1 MTDLTE
7 HVMEKMVRV
16 IVDTV
21 NPEQI
26 ILFGSHAKGQA
37 RPHSDV
43 DLLIVESDPFDA
55 KRSRRKEM
63 AKLWRVLA
71 SFPFGKDILVY
82 SRDEIEHWRHSLNNV
97 IARALR
103 EGRILYERPQSG

>member
-7 HVMEKMVRV
+7 HVIEKMVRI
-16 IVDTV
+16 IVDTA

-26 ILFGSHAKGQA
+26 ILFGSYARGEA
-37 RPHSDV
+37 RPDSDI

-82 SRDEIEHWRHSLNNV
+82 SRDEIEYWRHSLNNV
-97 IARALR
+97 IA
-103 EGRILYERPQSG
+103 GR